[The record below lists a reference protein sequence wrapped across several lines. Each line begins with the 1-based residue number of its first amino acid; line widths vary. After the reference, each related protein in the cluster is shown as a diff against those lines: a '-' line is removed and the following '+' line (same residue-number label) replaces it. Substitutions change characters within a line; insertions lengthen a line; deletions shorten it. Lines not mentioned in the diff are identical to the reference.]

1 MRIKK
6 HILISGLVIMAL
18 LGGCTKETPI
28 ERIEQVKQVN
38 VVTIDRTYQKETV
51 NYLGFITSKLIIPI
65 VSDQA
70 GQIETIHVNQGE
82 RVTAG
87 DPLVTARALDT
98 SEQIMYAPFDGVVVD
113 VFLKEDDLFNQQT
126 PLLLVRDEHLV
137 VEIGVT
143 SDDFKKIKNEALDK
157 VELTINGLLKQ
168 GSIDQMS
175 QVPDSNSRLYTV
187 LVKIKDDKNLL
198 LGDMARVTFS
208 LSGVNGI
215 WLPISRILNDGEDYV
230 LIVNTENRVERRN
243 LKLLSL
249 NNDVVRVEG
258 LKAGDRVISVGY
270 SNVKEGQL
278 VNAREALD
286 DKVD

>member
-51 NYLGFITSKLIIPI
+51 NYSGFITSKRIIPI

-70 GQIETIHVNQGE
+70 GQIETIHVKQGE
-82 RVTAG
+82 RVAAG

-98 SEQIMYAPFDGVVVD
+98 SEQILYAPFDGVVVD

-143 SDDFKKIKNEALDK
+143 SDDFKKIKNEAIDK